1 MIVNAA
7 YSINVTTSDSE
18 LHDLIRRWRERM
30 AAAQDG
36 WWGDVDLTFTQ
47 LRALLVVGRR
57 SLRVSDL
64 AKALGMS
71 LASASALSDRLVRQ
85 GLVTRRPDATDRRSV
100 LLQLGA
106 PGARVLR
113 RIDRAQTSQL
123 TRAVGQMSAAERK
136 AFATTLRA
144 LLRILQAK
152 AGAQR
157 NARAA

>member
-1 MIVNAA
+1 
-7 YSINVTTSDSE
+7 
-18 LHDLIRRWRERM
+18 LIRQWRERM

-36 WWGDVDLTFTQ
+36 WTDVDLTFTQ
-47 LRALLVVGRR
+47 LRALFVLGSH

-85 GLVTRRPDATDRRSV
+85 GLVTRRTDASDRRSV
-100 LLQLGA
+100 LLQLAA

-113 RIDRAQTSQL
+113 RIDRAQTSQM
-123 TRAVGQMSAAERK
+123 TRAIRLMGAAERR
-136 AFATTLRA
+136 AFATTLQA
-144 LLRILQAK
+144 FLRIASAK
-152 AGAQR
+152 RRGARR